1 MSELVERFH
10 RIARDTPDR
19 LLLHA
24 RSEAR
29 ALSAAAIRDEAGQAA
44 DALAAEGLGADCL
57 LVSVAGNR
65 SGFYPLLLACLTRGV
80 ALMPV
85 DRGTTLP
92 EVLELA
98 SRFGAIGLVLAGGAD
113 AFAPGDAEGAPCASP
128 HPGRRHRRRSLPGGL
143 VLVILEDA
151 EPTPEVYRG
160 AAVLKLTSG
169 STGLPRAAFTTTT
182 HLLLDSQHIVEAM
195 GIRPGDTQLGL
206 IPLSHAYGIG
216 SLVVPLFIQGTAV
229 VLRESF
235 VPGHVPDDAAAYG
248 ARVFPGVPFMFEHL
262 AAHLPADAW
271 PRSLETLISAG
282 ARLDVEMAQGFA
294 SRFGVKI
301 HSFYGTTET
310 GGICYDASDAIV
322 DAPTVGWPLPGVVVT
337 LRDDHSA
344 TPASATPGCG
354 RVHVAGDAV
363 TAGYAGLAGAESE
376 GGLDRGTPN
385 PESGSAGEGGFVD
398 GGFLTGDLGRLE
410 EDGRLVLAGRVSAFI
425 NVAGRKVQP
434 DEVERVLQE
443 MPAIVEARVLGMPD
457 ERRGQQLVACVV
469 AREPGLRPFAIRQFC
484 ASRLSPYKIPRAFVF
499 VEELPRDIRGKT
511 NRRALEALVAER
523 LR

>member
-1 MSELVERFH
+1 MNELVERFH

-24 RSEAR
+24 RSEGR
-29 ALSAAAIRDEAGQAA
+29 ALSAAAMRDEADAVACVLADEGLDA
-44 DALAAEGLGADCL
+44 DAL
-57 LVSVAGNR
+57 LVSMAGNR

-98 SRFGAIGLVLAGGAD
+98 SRFGAIGLVLAAGANGVANMD
-113 AFAPGDAEGAPCASP
+113 ARP
-128 HPGRRHRRRSLPGGL
+128 HRQRTLPGGL
-143 VLVILEDA
+143 VLVILEHA
-151 EPTPEVYRG
+151 APTPAVYRG

-169 STGLPRAAFTTTT
+169 STGLPRATFTTST
-182 HLLLDSQHIVEAM
+182 HLLLDSLHIVEAM
-195 GIRPGDTQLGL
+195 GIRPDDVQLGL
-206 IPLSHAYGIG
+206 IPLSHAYGLG
-216 SLVVPLFIQGTAV
+216 SLVVPLLIQGTAV

-235 VPGHVPDDAAAYG
+235 VPGHVPDDATSYG

-262 AAHLPADAW
+262 AAHLPAVAW

-282 ARLDVEMAQGFA
+282 ARLDVEMARGFA

-310 GGICYDASDAIV
+310 GGICYDASDTIV
-322 DAPTVGWPLPGVVVT
+322 DAPTVGWPLPGVTVT
-337 LRDDHSA
+337 LRDDQRA
-344 TPASATPGCG
+344 TPDAG

-363 TAGYAGLAGAESE
+363 TAGYAGATDA
-376 GGLDRGTPN
+376 DPAN
-385 PESGSAGEGGFVD
+385 VGFID
-398 GGFLTGDLGRLE
+398 GGFLTGDLGRFE
-410 EDGRLVLAGRVSAFI
+410 PDGRLILAGRVSAFI

-434 DEVERVLQE
+434 DEVERVLQD

-457 ERRGQQLVACVV
+457 ERRGQQLVACIV
-469 AREPGLRPFAIRQFC
+469 AREAGLRPFAIRQFC
-484 ASRLSPYKIPRAFVF
+484 ASRLAAFKIPRAFVF
-499 VEELPRDIRGKT
+499 VDELPRDIRGKT
-511 NRRALEALVAER
+511 NRRALETLVAER
-523 LR
+523 LRAGSIG